1 MSLIRDN
8 IPTLLAFAS
17 GILVGRLIYL
27 DKSPTTS
34 VSLPDRDARQMF
46 SPQKQ

>member
-27 DKSPTTS
+27 DKPSTPAA
-34 VSLPDRDARQMF
+34 SLPDNRRQF
-46 SPQKQ
+46 SPEK

>member
-17 GILVGRLIYL
+17 GILVGRQIYL
-27 DKSPTTS
+27 DKPSKPE
-34 VSLPDRDARQMF
+34 VSLSDEKENLF
-46 SPQKQ
+46 SPQKP

>member
-17 GILVGRLIYL
+17 GILVGRQIYL
-27 DKSPTTS
+27 DKPSKPE
-34 VSLPDRDARQMF
+34 VSLSDYEKPNLF
-46 SPQKQ
+46 SPQKP